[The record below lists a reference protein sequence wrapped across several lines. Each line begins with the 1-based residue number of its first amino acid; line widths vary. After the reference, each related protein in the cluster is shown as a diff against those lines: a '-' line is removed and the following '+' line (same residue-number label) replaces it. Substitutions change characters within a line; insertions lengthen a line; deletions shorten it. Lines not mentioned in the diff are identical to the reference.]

1 MTLRAPFTL
10 LFLAA
15 LTCSASTVTY
25 LGQVSGAN
33 DGQYFT
39 GPSNLLVD
47 GVPTIAVC
55 LNFDIAVAGTWQS
68 AIELL
73 SDIPISDQAPF
84 LQAEWLFRQFDLNAQ
99 IYWPAIHHAVWN
111 LFGGAFNDGLY
122 WDAMAA
128 ANYGSIDPATAAVLI
143 PEPKRSSQM
152 FLGLVTVP
160 VAPPVG
166 TPEPATVSLIGGA
179 LVGLSMVR
187 RRRAK

>member
-1 MTLRAPFTL
+1 MSYKATLATL
-10 LFLAA
+10 LLAA
-15 LTCSASTVTY
+15 LPCAASTVTY
-25 LGQVSGAN
+25 LGQVSNAN

-99 IYWPAIHHAVWN
+99 IYWPAIQHAVWN

-128 ANYGSIDPATAAVLI
+128 ANYGSIDPASAAVLI
-143 PEPKRSSQM
+143 PEPKRSSQE

-160 VAPPVG
+160 VVPPVG
-166 TPEPATVSLIGGA
+166 TPEPGTLVLIGSA
-179 LVGLSMVR
+179 LVAIGAR
-187 RRRAK
+187 KIRI